1 MTALEAVLETLGE
14 RLGKAA
20 RADFRLRSLDGVLDP
35 AEGGPTRVQ
44 VEHEEGCARVAVARL
59 SDGAG
64 IHEPALGRGEV
75 ELGPVG
81 GEAALDRRA
90 REPESQG
97 DVAVAD
103 EHERLRRG
111 DERGGGDLRREHVLP
126 DRISGARVVEAD
138 SLPHGPRRERL
149 EEAARL
155 VLQGVRR
162 PARALGCVVRELP
175 DVEAPENGEVV
186 IPDET
191 DVRSLGD
198 EAAARVRARSVPYEV
213 PEAPDLV
220 GRLAIDSGEHG
231 LERMQVSVDV
241 SDHARAHGPRA
252 TVTHVLV
259 ALTAAAVWAAAAF
272 LLARTNVPDLDLP
285 HLDAHRYFPPDELER
300 AERFRTVTRG
310 VWAGSL
316 ALEVGVLSVLIWKGR
331 PLAAALRRLA
341 RGRVRTGVA
350 VGLVAVVAVWVVT
363 LPLDGARHW
372 WDRRY
377 GLSRQSWAGWL
388 SDEGIGLGLRA
399 VLVSIAVGGAVF
411 LAGRLGRRW
420 WLAGAPAL
428 VAVASLFVVAQP
440 LVVQPLFNR
449 FQPLADRRLARGV
462 ERLGERIG
470 VRVETVQVADASRRT
485 TTANAYVAG
494 LGPTRRV
501 VFYDTILDG
510 RFRERELLAVA
521 AHELAHVARR
531 HLWKGLAWFAL
542 LAVPG
547 VVAVAWA
554 TERARPG
561 GLRDPALVP
570 LGLLVALG
578 VSLATLPLQNA
589 ISRRYEAEAD
599 WVALTATR
607 DPTAAIDL
615 DRRLTETSLG
625 DPDPPS
631 WAKILLS
638 THPTAM
644 ERIAMAEA
652 FRERGAR

>member
-1 MTALEAVLETLGE
+1 
-14 RLGKAA
+14 
-20 RADFRLRSLDGVLDP
+20 
-35 AEGGPTRVQ
+35 
-44 VEHEEGCARVAVARL
+44 
-59 SDGAG
+59 
-64 IHEPALGRGEV
+64 
-75 ELGPVG
+75 
-81 GEAALDRRA
+81 
-90 REPESQG
+90 
-97 DVAVAD
+97 
-103 EHERLRRG
+103 
-111 DERGGGDLRREHVLP
+111 
-126 DRISGARVVEAD
+126 
-138 SLPHGPRRERL
+138 
-149 EEAARL
+149 
-155 VLQGVRR
+155 
-162 PARALGCVVRELP
+162 
-175 DVEAPENGEVV
+175 
-186 IPDET
+186 
-191 DVRSLGD
+191 
-198 EAAARVRARSVPYEV
+198 
-213 PEAPDLV
+213 
-220 GRLAIDSGEHG
+220 
-231 LERMQVSVDV
+231 MQVSVDV

-259 ALTAAAVWAAAAF
+259 GITAAAAWAVAGF
-272 LLARTNVPDLDLP
+272 LLARTKVPDLDLP
-285 HLDAHRYFPPDELER
+285 NLEPQRYFTRDELER
-300 AERFRTVTRG
+300 ADHFRTVTRAL
-310 VWAGSL
+310 WAGSL
-316 ALEVGVLSVLIWKGR
+316 ALEVGVLSVLVWKGR
-331 PLAAALRRLA
+331 PFAAALRRLG

-363 LPLDGARHW
+363 LPLDGVRHW
-372 WDRRY
+372 WNRRY
-377 GLSRQSWAGWL
+377 ALSRQGWGGWL

-399 VLVSIAVGGAVF
+399 VLVSIAVAGAVF

-420 WLAGAPAL
+420 WLAGGPAL
-428 VAVASLFVVAQP
+428 VAVGALFVVAQP

-449 FQPLADRRLARGV
+449 FHPLSDRRLATGV

-521 AHELAHVARR
+521 AHELAHVSRR

-547 VVAVAWA
+547 VLAVAWA

-570 LGLLVALG
+570 LGLLVALA

-589 ISRRYEAEAD
+589 VSRRYEAEAD
-599 WVALTATR
+599 WLALTATG
-607 DPTAAIDL
+607 DPSAAIEL
-615 DRRLTETSLG
+615 DRRLALTSLG

-638 THPTAM
+638 THPSAM

-652 FRERGAR
+652 FRERGSR